1 MAPLNLA
8 AGPSSIKVKVQPAVL
23 LSICDAYVRRNS
35 KHKRVVGTL
44 LGYVGEG
51 GVVEVKNCYAVPH
64 NDHPD
69 SVYSDKL
76 NASSIPNHAAMS
88 AITEPF
94 PFTRCM

>member
-51 GVVEVKNCYAVPH
+51 GVVEVRNCYAVPH

-69 SVYSDKL
+69 SVRSFSM
-76 NASSIPNHAAMS
+76 AC
-88 AITEPF
+88 T
-94 PFTRCM
+94 

>member
-69 SVYSDKL
+69 SVCCFL
-76 NASSIPNHAAMS
+76 MQLLRVLAVCLTFAP
-88 AITEPF
+88 IT
-94 PFTRCM
+94 

>member
-69 SVYSDKL
+69 SVRLISQAL
-76 NASSIPNHAAMS
+76 FIIS
-88 AITEPF
+88 AKEW
-94 PFTRCM
+94 